1 MFEIKQSTAETIVFF
16 VHDSA
21 GDAVLSLVDGG
32 FTKRISKGSGSFGA
46 MTVTITEMENGF
58 YSIPLS
64 TGHSDTTGILTVVF
78 THGSSKQ
85 TNLQWRVEAKLV
97 DDLAT
102 DIGAAQSDL
111 DIITGASGVNL
122 LTATQASIDAIEADT
137 NELQGDDV
145 PGLIATVTTDL
156 DDIKGTGFVKDTH
169 SLFDIEG
176 YVDILD
182 DGTSGNA
189 KIATDVAA
197 VLVDTADMQPKLGS
211 PASDVS
217 ADIAAVKVDT
227 AATLVDTAAMQP
239 LVAKIP
245 LSDGSISW
253 NATALAA
260 INTQCDTALTDYD
273 GPTNTEMEARTPTA
287 AQLAYIVAHAA
298 TAVPVTFSGGT
309 TTTAILTNVDGSG
322 ASSVD
327 DFYNGRI
334 LVFNV
339 GTLDIQ
345 ATDITDYDGGT
356 TTATITATTTAVT
369 GSHTALLV

>member
-32 FTKRISKGSGSFGA
+32 FTKRISKGSAAFGA

-64 TGHSDTTGILTVVF
+64 TSHSDTTGILTVLF

-85 TNLQWRVEAKLV
+85 INLQWRVEANLA

-102 DIGAAQSDL
+102 DIGTAQSDLDIITGASGVNLLTATQASIDAIETDTGTTIPGTITTAQNDL

-189 KIATDVAA
+189 KIATDAA
-197 VLVDTADMQPKLGS
+197 AILVDTGTTLNDKI
-211 PASDVS
+211 DTIDTV
-217 ADIAAVKVDT
+217 VDT
-227 AATLVDTAAMQP
+227 ILIDTGNTLPAQISAQNDASVTEILTTQMTEAYAANG
-239 LVAKIP
+239 VAPTMAQSLFGIHQM
-245 LSDGSISW
+245 LMEFSIS
-253 NATALAA
+253 
-260 INTQCDTALTDYD
+260 
-273 GPTNTEMEARTPTA
+273 
-287 AQLAYIVAHAA
+287 
-298 TAVPVTFSGGT
+298 GT
-309 TTTAILTNVDGSG
+309 SYTVKKLDSSTTAFV
-322 ASSVD
+322 V
-327 DFYNGRI
+327 
-334 LVFNV
+334 
-339 GTLDIQ
+339 TLDD
-345 ATDITDYDGGT
+345 ATNP
-356 TTATITATTTAVT
+356 T
-369 GSHTALLV
+369 GNTR